1 MIFVRTVVFHAPP
14 WCHSGPRRS
23 PMRHL
28 HLLPTPPSCSRLN
41 EDPTHVTFSICLC
54 SGKFLTTTYYA
65 FIQHPKKHNNQPYR
79 LKPTYVWGILLR
91 AEALGCTTALLISLK
106 RSGYLEI
113 TGFSLCTNSYV
124 ELYVA
129 TIFLPFP
136 SDFEDQNGDQQGI
149 SNKRQS
155 HG

>member
-1 MIFVRTVVFHAPP
+1 MVYVLRIFARKRDFDTPSGSSIIENTSYFEQRKISTKRTADFSH
-14 WCHSGPRRS
+14 RS
-23 PMRHL
+23 R
-28 HLLPTPPSCSRLN
+28 
-41 EDPTHVTFSICLC
+41 IQ
-54 SGKFLTTTYYA
+54 YA
-65 FIQHPKKHNNQPYR
+65 KKHNNQPYG
-79 LKPTYVWGILLR
+79 LKPAYVWGILLR